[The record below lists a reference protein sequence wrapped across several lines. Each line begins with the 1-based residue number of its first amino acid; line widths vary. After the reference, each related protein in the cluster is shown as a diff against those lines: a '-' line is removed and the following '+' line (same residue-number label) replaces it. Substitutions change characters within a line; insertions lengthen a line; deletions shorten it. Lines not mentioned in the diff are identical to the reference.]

1 MTPFEAYIT
10 YAALKQHFTTE
21 SYNFKKYNGKVRLGH
36 ESFEKRPDKFFFHKL
51 AKHKDPLNFLVA
63 NASRRAKTVPW
74 IGDIMNSPESEK
86 VHLERLKRL
95 QSLTY
100 NFNQEVDGLK
110 MKLVEAVTVVDGG
123 HPPLLEAYLRGKVS
137 LETMVILC
145 DVIGIIPHWN
155 RYIRE
160 DVIWP
165 RHRLLIEK
173 YRDFFEYDRE
183 KYLEIIT
190 QKCVL

>member
-1 MTPFEAYIT
+1 MTPFEAYVT
-10 YAALKQHFTTE
+10 YMALKQHFTTE
-21 SYNFKKYNGKVRLGH
+21 SYNFKKYNGKIRL
-36 ESFEKRPDKFFFHKL
+36 SQDKFEKKPDRWFFHKL
-51 AKHKDPLNFLVA
+51 CKHKDPLGFLVA
-63 NASRRAKTVPW
+63 NVTRRAMTVPW

-86 VHLERLKRL
+86 VYAEQQRRI
-95 QSLTY
+95 QALTY
-100 NFNQEVDGLK
+100 NFNQEVDSLN
-110 MKLVEAVTVVDGG
+110 MKLVQAVSCRDGE

-145 DVIGIIPHWN
+145 DVIGVIPYWN
-155 RYIRE
+155 KQIKE

-173 YRDFFEYDRE
+173 YRDFFEYDKE